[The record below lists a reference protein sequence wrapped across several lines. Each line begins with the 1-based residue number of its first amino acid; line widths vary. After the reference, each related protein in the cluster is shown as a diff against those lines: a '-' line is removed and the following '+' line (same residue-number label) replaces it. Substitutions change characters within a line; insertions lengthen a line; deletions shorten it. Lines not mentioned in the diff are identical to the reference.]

1 MDKTLYKDVQKK
13 AEDDQIN
20 LTIEDKQE
28 AIDALVKKDKIPM
41 YIPDEEQEE
50 CLKYL
55 ANRHNVMDQSRPII
69 RDGDLR
75 YKQFISKL
83 YYRQD
88 GMANVNLAIEFATI
102 ENKMA
107 DELSQKPLVTMLPQG
122 EDDVPKVTVLKP
134 VWDYVWNEA
143 DTDQELFELFL
154 CKNIF
159 GTGFWLEGLERE
171 TCTRYEPVRIGTDG
185 EIGKKP
191 ITETKSW
198 LGGRSL
204 DIRDVWIDPV
214 YTIEQAEDCFYRQ
227 RDVSF
232 DEVQQ
237 LINDPN
243 YDKDAI
249 LSFLQTREGHADV
262 TNSNTNT
269 WYAFLTETESY
280 SYNNEK
286 FALMHYFNKRLGLY
300 IVTDEDF
307 KFIFRSGANPY
318 PHGELPISVLQD
330 HKNYRSIYGRGEC
343 ELLESTK
350 YERNMIR
357 NQFLDS
363 VRFSNTQNMM
373 VGSDV
378 TFEDQ
383 EMVGG
388 NARVWNFQGDIR
400 QVQYMQAPKQDG
412 GLTEAE
418 DVLKNDATWL
428 TGIDNNSLIGDPSN
442 TAFEA
447 RLQEQQKLKRI
458 FMSLRL
464 ADFFYTRMGRQRLA
478 NIQFFLPY
486 TTGKKIIGPKGN
498 KYRTITLPD
507 VKAKPNM
514 TVSDKGEVE
523 QQGVTM
529 EADMGGYEFFE
540 CTPQSLKSNV
550 DILVTTP
557 STTPIL
563 RDLNRA
569 ELKEIQNMVIE
580 LAGSPAAQ
588 LPKVAEF
595 LKKFDPAQMYDDA
608 VEALGY
614 DPDTYFGGGAEQVQ
628 NEQQKMMQ
636 DMMSQ
641 LPTPPNLVPQP
652 DKNALQVPGQ
662 APTPPQIA
670 GQGEAPMM
678 PQQGGVPTQTQPV
691 SAGLMPAG
699 R

>member
-1 MDKTLYKDVQKK
+1 MDKTLYKDIQKPAK
-13 AEDDQIN
+13 EDQIN
-20 LTIEDKQE
+20 LTVEDKQE
-28 AIDALVKKDKIPM
+28 AIDAIVKEDKIEVW
-41 YIPDEEQEE
+41 IADEEQEE
-50 CLKYL
+50 CLRFL

-75 YKQFISKL
+75 YKQFLSKL

-107 DELSQKPLVTMLPQG
+107 DELSQKPLVTLLPQG
-122 EDDVPKVTVLKP
+122 EDDVPKVQVLKP
-134 VWDYVWNEA
+134 VWDYVWNES
-143 DTDQELFELFL
+143 DTDEELFEHFL
-154 CKNIF
+154 CKDIF
-159 GTGFWLEGLERE
+159 GTSFWWEGLKRE
-171 TCTRYEPVRIGTDG
+171 TYTRYEPVREGTDG
-185 EIGKKP
+185 KIGMKP

-198 LGGRSL
+198 LGGNAL
-204 DIRDVWIDPV
+204 DIRDVWVDPV
-214 YTIEQAEDCFYRQ
+214 YSIEVAEDCFVRQ

-237 LINDPN
+237 LTNDPN
-243 YDKDAI
+243 FDRDAI
-249 LSFLQTREGHADV
+249 LSFLQTRQGHADV

-269 WYAFLTETESY
+269 WYAFLTETEAY

-286 FALMHYFNKRLGLY
+286 FALMHYFNARLGLY

-307 KFIFRSGANPY
+307 KFIFRYGANPY
-318 PHGELPISVLQD
+318 PHGQLPISVLQD

-363 VRFSNTQNMM
+363 VRFSNTINMA
-373 VGSDV
+373 VGSDM

-383 EMVGG
+383 ELVGG
-388 NARVWNFQGDIR
+388 VARVWNFRGDIR
-400 QVQYMQAPKQDG
+400 QMQYLQAPKQDG

-418 DVLKNDATWL
+418 EILKNDATWL
-428 TGIDNNSLIGDPSN
+428 TGIDNNSLIGDPSK

-486 TTGKKIIGPKGN
+486 TTGRRIIGPKGK
-498 KYRTITLPD
+498 KYRTIALPD
-507 VKAKPNM
+507 VKIKEL
-514 TVSDKGEVE
+514 TKVTDKGELE
-523 QQGVTM
+523 PGGVTL
-529 EADMGGYEFFE
+529 EKDIGNTEFFE
-540 CTPQSLKSNV
+540 CSPSSLKSNM

-569 ELKEIQNMVIE
+569 EMQQLQEMIIAIAASP
-580 LAGSPAAQ
+580 LAP
-588 LPKVAEF
+588 LPKVQEF
-595 LKKFDPAQMYDDA
+595 LNKYNPAPLFDDA
-608 VEALGY
+608 AEALGF
-614 DPDTYFGGGAEQVQ
+614 DADTYFNDDAAQAESD
-628 NEQQKMMQ
+628 QQKMMQ
-636 DMMSQ
+636 DMMAG
-641 LPTPPNLVPQP
+641 LPSPPNLVPQP
-652 DKNALQVPGQ
+652 NQDPMQVPGQ
-662 APTPPQIA
+662 PMPPQVG
-670 GQGEAPMM
+670 GQGGAPVM
-678 PQQGGVPTQTQPV
+678 PQQGGQPVQQQPV
-691 SAGLMPAG
+691 SAGLMPVG

>member
-1 MDKTLYKDVQKK
+1 MDKTLYTVVQKP

-20 LTIEDKQE
+20 LTIEEKQE
-28 AIDALVKKDKIPM
+28 AIDAIVKDEEIPVW
-41 YIPDEEQEE
+41 IPDEDQED
-50 CLKYL
+50 CLKFL

-75 YKQFISKL
+75 YKQFMSKL

-107 DELSQKPLVTMLPQG
+107 DELSQKPLVTLLPQG
-122 EDDVPKVTVLKP
+122 EDDVPKVQLLKP
-134 VWDYVWNEA
+134 IWDYVWNEA
-143 DTDQELFELFL
+143 DTDEELFDLFL

-159 GTGFWLEGLERE
+159 GTAFWWEGLKRE
-171 TCTRYEPVRIGTDG
+171 TYTRYEPVREGKDGKIGM
-185 EIGKKP
+185 KP
-191 ITETKSW
+191 VTETKSW
-198 LGGRSL
+198 LGGNSL
-204 DIRDVWIDPV
+204 DIRDVWVDPV
-214 YTIEQAEDCFYRQ
+214 YSIEVAEDCFFRQ

-232 DEVQQ
+232 DEIQQ
-237 LINDPN
+237 LTNDPN
-243 YDKDAI
+243 FNRDAL
-249 LSFLQTREGHADV
+249 LSFLQTRQGHADV
-262 TNSNTNT
+262 TNSNINT
-269 WYAFLTETESY
+269 WYAFLTETEAY

-286 FALMHYFNKRLGLY
+286 FALMHYFNARLGLY

-307 KFIFRSGANPY
+307 KFIFRYGSNPY
-318 PHGELPISVLQD
+318 PHGQLPLSVIQD

-350 YERNMIR
+350 FERNMIR

-363 VRFSNTQNMM
+363 VRFSNTVNMA
-373 VGSDV
+373 VGSDI

-383 EMVGG
+383 ELVGG
-388 NARVWNFQGDIR
+388 VARVWNFRGDIR
-400 QVQYMQAPKQDG
+400 QMQYLQAPKQDG

-418 DVLKNDATWL
+418 NILKDDATWL
-428 TGIDNNSLIGDPSN
+428 TGIDNNSLIGDPSK

-486 TTGKKIIGPKGN
+486 TTGRRIVGPKGN
-498 KYRTITLPD
+498 KYRTLALPD
-507 VKAKPNM
+507 VKAKPIMGVDEKGKVDQKGM
-514 TVSDKGEVE
+514 TLE
-523 QQGVTM
+523 Q
-529 EADMGGYEFFE
+529 DIGGMEFFE
-540 CTPQSLKSNV
+540 CSPKDLQSNM
-550 DILVTTP
+550 DILVVTP

-569 ELKEIQNMVIE
+569 EMQQLQAMIIE
-580 LAGSPAAQ
+580 LAGSPLGQ
-588 LPKVAEF
+588 LPKVQEF
-595 LKKFDPAQMYDDA
+595 LQKYNPAPLFDQAA
-608 VEALGY
+608 EALGY
-614 DPDTYFGGGAEQVQ
+614 DPDDYFSDATAEA
-628 NEQQKMMQ
+628 ESDQQKMFT
-636 DMMSQ
+636 DMMSS
-641 LPTPPNLVPQP
+641 LPVPPELVPMPNSNPMQT
-652 DKNALQVPGQ
+652 Q
-662 APTPPQIA
+662 
-670 GQGEAPMM
+670 GQGGAPAM
-678 PQQGGVPTQTQPV
+678 PQPGGQPVQSQPV